1 MNAEEAK
8 KRVMASITEITDGE
22 VEPTEEMNLIGK
34 DARLDSMKL
43 VELCLSLEDQA
54 GDLGFEFD
62 WTSGRHVPIPQ
73 PLSHGLL
80 SGRGISRP
88 SRGSG
93 MIIVTGASR
102 GLGQSVAERLISSGR
117 EVLSLSPDERRSS
130 RRFGDL
136 RRFGLRSGQD
146 SRPKPA

>member
-62 WTSGRHVPIPQ
+62 WTSEAAMSQ
-73 PLSHGLL
+73 
-80 SGRGISRP
+80 SR
-88 SRGSG
+88 SLFRTVS
-93 MIIVTGASR
+93 S
-102 GLGQSVAERLISSGR
+102 LAE
-117 EVLSLSPDERRSS
+117 E
-130 RRFGDL
+130 FHA
-136 RRFGLRSGQD
+136 Q
-146 SRPKPA
+146 AQTQA